1 MSSLFLSKAESQG
14 PMERAQSNGQGLEKT
29 WTPCPLGTRQSVLSR

>member
-14 PMERAQSNGQGLEKT
+14 PMERVQSYGQNLEKT
-29 WTPCPLGTRQSVLSR
+29 WTPCPLGTHQSVPSL